1 LQFRIVSLFIKDDL
15 TCKEVR
21 WSFRSRFG
29 QFYKANKSLMARL
42 AAKDTNIGAWRERHG
57 DAKLPFVED
66 KEDLVT
72 IFCGVSSSMVFD
84 LLAVVLRREY

>member
-1 LQFRIVSLFIKDDL
+1 L

-21 WSFRSRFG
+21 WRFRGRFG
-29 QFYKANKSLMARL
+29 LFNNASKDLMARCT
-42 AAKDTNIGAWRERHG
+42 AKDTNIGAWRESHG

-72 IFCGVSSSMVFD
+72 MVCGVNASMALD
-84 LLAVVLRREY
+84 LLAVVLRRE